1 MNIVYNDL
9 CIRNATKED
18 SIQLASWWNDGKVM
32 AHAGLP
38 KGLGTTPEEVEAQIA
53 NDSDTTRRRL
63 MIEYRKTAIGEMSYY
78 SQGNQV
84 VEIGIKICDTSYQE
98 KGLGRIILSLLIRE
112 LFAMGFEKVILDT
125 NQKNTRAQHVY
136 ELLGFEKVKVRV
148 DSWRNQLGELQ
159 TSIDYEL
166 GASSFVDW
174 TKNQ

>member
-53 NDSDTTRRRL
+53 NDSDTTKRRL

-78 SQGNQV
+78 NIGDHV

-98 KGLGRIILSLLIRE
+98 KGLGRIILSLFIRE
-112 LFAMGFEKVILDT
+112 LFTMGFEKIILDT

-136 ELLGFEKVKVRV
+136 ELLGFEKVRTNV
-148 DSWRNQLGELQ
+148 DAWRNQLGELQ

-166 GASSFVDW
+166 FESSFVDW
-174 TKNQ
+174 TKKH